1 MSGWQAVSDQVLEIR
16 ARWRDAPAKLGPFSR
31 HPRSVEL
38 LRHARADVLAL
49 LGEVDSTQGDPTAD
63 LYVELARLGA
73 VDVSCRPVR
82 ALRGSRGRYR
92 VEFGPGS
99 CAVEAHTPAAAL
111 RLACRT
117 LARAHKADSDR
128 LVSP

>member
-49 LGEVDSTQGDPTAD
+49 LGEVDSTQGDEVGR
-63 LYVELARLGA
+63 LMVELARAGA
-73 VDVSCRPVR
+73 ERIALHAVRPL
-82 ALRGSRGRYR
+82 AGQRGLYEVTWCSAGVQRREQGWA
-92 VEFGPGS
+92 PS
-99 CAVEAHTPAAAL
+99 AAL
-111 RLACRT
+111 RKALRRQAAGAST
-117 LARAHKADSDR
+117 DARGDG
-128 LVSP
+128 